1 MLLTIYFWLMLIY
14 VLVAL
19 VTTPFV
25 HKKLPSTT
33 KYTRGAWLEQGVSY
47 VLLTLGLVGVYGY
60 VNAVP
65 ILVPV
70 FWKLFLLCLLV
81 FSALQHRM
89 PKTKLL
95 RDTHGAKAV
104 AVATVAGVVM
114 LLPMVYAVGA
124 YALGSHSFWT
134 QA

>member
-1 MLLTIYFWLMLIY
+1 VLLTVYFWFMLVY
-14 VLVAL
+14 VVVAL
-19 VTTPFV
+19 ITTPFV
-25 HKKLPSTT
+25 QKKLPSTA

-47 VLLTLGLVGVYGY
+47 VLLALGLLGVYGY

-65 ILVPV
+65 ILMPT
-70 FWKLFLLCLLV
+70 FWKVFLLCLIV

-89 PKTKLL
+89 PKTKML
-95 RDTHGAKAV
+95 RDMHGPKAV
-104 AVATVAGVVM
+104 VAATVVGVLM

-124 YALGSHSFWT
+124 YALESHAVWT